1 MDTPVS
7 ASHALHPA
15 DSVWAGR
22 VRALRKLLL
31 LPAAAIVVG
40 LAADALGALGARGGT
55 WLRVSVLAAII
66 ASALAIIRYLAN
78 WESDKRRQ
86 RFLAGLDSTLK
97 SAEEATMAL
106 AVNRKDQSL

>member
-1 MDTPVS
+1 
-7 ASHALHPA
+7 
-15 DSVWAGR
+15 
-22 VRALRKLLL
+22 
-31 LPAAAIVVG
+31 
-40 LAADALGALGARGGT
+40 
-55 WLRVSVLAAII
+55 
-66 ASALAIIRYLAN
+66 LAN